1 VNLLSQV
8 RTQVKTDLNSLGQV
22 LAWFDQF
29 ASPVMPRA
37 IWLQCQIAL
46 AEAFTNTVRYAH
58 FSKPAD
64 TPIEIE
70 VTFSRSA
77 LEIRIWDY
85 GSEFDLENFLQKA
98 PPVSDQAEGGRGLR
112 LMERIADGLAYRRTE
127 DQRNCLLI
135 VKNIISEDKMLLF
148 SQKADQSAQ

>member
-1 VNLLSQV
+1 MSLFSKV

-22 LAWFDQF
+22 LSWFDQL
-29 ASPVMPRA
+29 AYPTMPLN

-58 FSKPAD
+58 SSKPAD

-85 GSEFDLENFLQKA
+85 GTEFDLENFLQKA
-98 PPVSDQAEGGRGLR
+98 PPVSEQAEGGRGLR
-112 LMERIADGLAYRRTE
+112 LMEKIADGLAYRRTE

-135 VKNIISEDKMLLF
+135 VKNIVPEG
-148 SQKADQSAQ
+148 

>member
-1 VNLLSQV
+1 MNLLAQLHTLQV

-22 LAWFDQF
+22 LSWFEQL
-29 ASPVMPRA
+29 ACPVLPRT

-46 AEAFTNTVRYAH
+46 AEAFTNAVRYAH
-58 FSKPAD
+58 RSKPAD

-70 VTFSRSA
+70 VTFNRTT

-85 GSEFDLENFLQKA
+85 GAEFDLENFLQKA
-98 PPVSDQAEGGRGLR
+98 PLVPEQAEGGRGLR
-112 LMERIADGLAYRRTE
+112 LMEKIADGLAYWRTE

-135 VKNIISEDKMLLF
+135 VKNILPEG
-148 SQKADQSAQ
+148 